1 MVSGGALLD
10 LGIGLLLVA
19 YAISGYRHGL
29 VATVFSLVGFFAGAI
44 FGIWLLPTTLSNV
57 SVIAD
62 DARLRVGSLIIG
74 VVLLG
79 FLGSSLRNVGNPASR
94 AEAAPTPRGD
104 RP

>member
-1 MVSGGALLD
+1 M
-10 LGIGLLLVA
+10 
-19 YAISGYRHGL
+19 
-29 VATVFSLVGFFAGAI
+29 
-44 FGIWLLPTTLSNV
+44 

-104 RP
+104 RPLSSAGPGRVSPLVPTP